1 MKNLFSPTMLK
12 KYLGCKYIIF
22 NEINEKKLNLKKIE
36 LNIND
41 KLRFEKGNQHEK
53 DYLKEL
59 KKKHKKVLDL
69 KNSDLTR
76 EEKISKTIQAMK
88 EGWEIIHGG
97 WLKKDKWTEEFDFLI
112 INKELKSK
120 FGDYSYEVIDT
131 KYSINQNQ
139 IILFN

>member
-1 MKNLFSPTMLK
+1 MVLYLNQIFSK
-12 KYLGCKYIIF
+12 
-22 NEINEKKLNLKKIE
+22 
-36 LNIND
+36 

-69 KNSDLTR
+69 KKSDLTR

-97 WLKKDKWTEEFDFLI
+97 WLKKDKWTGEFDFLI
-112 INKELKSK
+112 INKELKSLN
-120 FGDYSYEVIDT
+120 S
-131 KYSINQNQ
+131 QNCFVK
-139 IILFN
+139 I

>member
-1 MKNLFSPTMLK
+1 MLK

-88 EGWEIIHGG
+88 
-97 WLKKDKWTEEFDFLI
+97 
-112 INKELKSK
+112 S
-120 FGDYSYEVIDT
+120 
-131 KYSINQNQ
+131 
-139 IILFN
+139 